1 MNEVIKAVIKVTL
14 ILSTLLSAIYFL
26 SFRETKLLT
35 EELRASTGN
44 SYIKLSQGF
53 TEYEIG
59 GDSHGIPIVLVH
71 GMSVGM
77 YDWDN
82 QYEYLISRGYR
93 VLRYNHF
100 GRGYSDRPNVVYD
113 RELYTTQLNEMINA
127 FFDGNVNI
135 VGHSLGGA
143 ITTEYAINNCNV
155 DKVVLISP
163 ILYPSRSSKGVK
175 LLQIPVIGDYSAS
188 TILSP
193 LLIKRAERLFNSGKL
208 KNGEKYF
215 RYFDSQTRVKGFSRS
230 VKSLFRNNAMGDYT
244 ESYRK
249 IKEGSALLIWG
260 TADKSVSERDID
272 IITQINPGID
282 TMFFDSVGHSPN
294 FEIADIVNKEIDKFI
309 KGV

>member
-1 MNEVIKAVIKVTL
+1 MNKLIRIVIKVTL
-14 ILSTLLSAIYFL
+14 ILSTLLTAIYFL
-26 SFRETKLLT
+26 SFRETQLLT
-35 EELRASTGN
+35 AELRASTGN
-44 SYIKLSQGF
+44 SFIKLSQGY
-53 TEYEIG
+53 TEYELG
-59 GDSHGIPIVLVH
+59 GDYNGIPIVLVH
-71 GMSVGM
+71 GMRVAM

-100 GRGYSDRPNVVYD
+100 GRGFSDRPDVVYN

-143 ITTEYAINNCNV
+143 ITTEYATNNCNV
-155 DKVVLISP
+155 DKVILISP
-163 ILYPSRSSKGVK
+163 ILNPSRSSKGIR
-175 LLQIPVIGDYSAS
+175 LLQIPVIGDYSAL

-193 LLIKRAERLFNSGKL
+193 LLIKRAERLFNSDKL
-208 KNGEKYF
+208 KNGQKYF

-249 IKEGSALLIWG
+249 IKKGSALLIWG
-260 TADKSVSERDID
+260 TADKSVSQMDID
-272 IITQINPGID
+272 LITQINPGIE
-282 TMFFDSVGHSPN
+282 TKFFDSVGHSPN
-294 FEIADIVNKEIDKFI
+294 FEIADIVNKEIDNFI
-309 KGV
+309 QGV